1 MAETDINS
9 NGFRHLRRGWDSVRN
24 PFGVEQPVPVLVG
37 ESPNTN
43 SSMASKAFHY
53 ATLRLRL
60 PAWGWAALI
69 ISTIVWYSLPIPHW
83 PNLAGFLVIWFIVP
97 AAPWLRVL
105 GIGLFIG
112 TFVTLLGDA
121 GSVPESWLIGKD
133 IANWLDD
140 RVDWMVS
147 QWRPALKTGSDEFLR
162 RALLPLEKW
171 LLALPWW
178 LVIGVTTAIAY
189 KVVGRRLAIVTASL
203 LLVLTVLNLMEPAL
217 STFAIV
223 VIATFISAALGI
235 PLGILSAQSNR
246 FQSVLRPALD
256 TAQTMPSF
264 VYLVPVVMLLGIGK
278 VPAVIATVIYA
289 VPPMIRLTD
298 LGIRQVDPELLEAAR
313 SFGATRMQ
321 LLLKVQVPLA
331 MPTIMAGL
339 NQTVMMALAMVVIAS
354 MIGARGLGIEVLNG
368 INRLDFGR
376 GLLGGIGIVIM
387 AVVIDRISQG
397 LVKDPMARDGAGEG
411 EDAR

>member
-1 MAETDINS
+1 MAVKDMIPGGVRTGRPTEANLASTLLYYVT
-9 NGFRHLRRGWDSVRN
+9 FR
-24 PFGVEQPVPVLVG
+24 
-37 ESPNTN
+37 
-43 SSMASKAFHY
+43 M
-53 ATLRLRL
+53 RL
-60 PAWGWAALI
+60 PAWGWAVLAVTTL
-69 ISTIVWYSLPIPHW
+69 VWYLLEIPHW
-83 PNLAGFLVIWFIVP
+83 PNFVGFLLIWAVVP
-97 AAPWLRVL
+97 AVAWMRAL
-105 GIGLFIG
+105 GFALIIG
-112 TFVTLLGDA
+112 TFVTSLGDT
-121 GSVPESWLIGKD
+121 GSVPESWLIGRD
-133 IANWLDD
+133 VGNWIDD

-147 QWRPALKTGSDEFLR
+147 NWRPVLKSGSDELLR
-162 RALLPLEKW
+162 AVLVPLEKW

-178 LVIGVTTAIAY
+178 LVIAVSTVLAY
-189 KVVGRRLAIVTASL
+189 KVVGRRLAIVSASL
-203 LLVLTVLNLMEPAL
+203 LGILTLLNLMEPAL

-246 FQSVLRPALD
+246 FQLVLRPILD

-298 LGIRQVDPELLEAAR
+298 LGIRQVDPDLLEAAR
-313 SFGATRMQ
+313 SFGATRFQ
-321 LLLKVQVPLA
+321 ILTKVQVPLA

-368 INRLDFGR
+368 INRLEFGR

-397 LVKDPMARDGAGEG
+397 LVKDPMAREG
-411 EDAR
+411 GQPEETR

>member
-1 MAETDINS
+1 MAVKDIIPGGLNAGEAAN
-9 NGFRHLRRGWDSVRN
+9 NGLASA
-24 PFGVEQPVPVLVG
+24 VL
-37 ESPNTN
+37 
-43 SSMASKAFHY
+43 HY
-53 ATLRLRL
+53 ATFRLRL

-69 ISTIVWYSLPIPHW
+69 VTTIFWYALPIPHW
-83 PNLAGFLVIWFIVP
+83 PNFVGFLAIWMIVP
-97 AAPWLRVL
+97 AAPWMRAL
-105 GIGLFIG
+105 GFGLILG
-112 TFVTLLGDA
+112 TFATSLGDA
-121 GSVPESWLIGKD
+121 GSVPESWLVGKD
-133 IANWLDD
+133 LGNWLDD
-140 RVDWMVS
+140 QVEWMVAH
-147 QWRPALKTGSDEFLR
+147 WRPTLKTGSDELLR
-162 RALLPLEKW
+162 KALLPLEKW

-178 LVIGVTTAIAY
+178 LVIGVTAVLAY
-189 KVVGRRLAIVTASL
+189 KVVGRRMAITTTIL
-203 LLVLTVLNLMEPAL
+203 LFILTILNLMEPAL

-223 VIATFISAALGI
+223 VIATFISAAIGI

-246 FQSVLRPALD
+246 FQSVLRPVLD

-278 VPAVIATVIYA
+278 VPAVIATVVYA

-354 MIGARGLGIEVLNG
+354 MIGAKGLGIEVLNG
-368 INRLDFGR
+368 INRLEFGR

-397 LVKDPMARDGAGEG
+397 LVKDPMARDGEG
-411 EDAR
+411 EDVR

>member
-1 MAETDINS
+1 
-9 NGFRHLRRGWDSVRN
+9 
-24 PFGVEQPVPVLVG
+24 
-37 ESPNTN
+37 
-43 SSMASKAFHY
+43 
-53 ATLRLRL
+53 
-60 PAWGWAALI
+60 
-69 ISTIVWYSLPIPHW
+69 
-83 PNLAGFLVIWFIVP
+83 
-97 AAPWLRVL
+97 LRVL

-140 RVDWMVS
+140 RVEWMVS
-147 QWRPALKTGSDEFLR
+147 HWRPALKTGSDEFLR

-223 VIATFISAALGI
+223 VVATFISAALGI

-246 FQSVLRPALD
+246 FQSVLRPVLD

-298 LGIRQVDPELLEAAR
+298 LGIRQVDPDLLEAAR

>member
-1 MAETDINS
+1 MAVKDIIPS
-9 NGFRHLRRGWDSVRN
+9 GLRSADRSDANLTS
-24 PFGVEQPVPVLVG
+24 
-37 ESPNTN
+37 T
-43 SSMASKAFHY
+43 AIYY
-53 ATLRLRL
+53 ATLRIRL
-60 PAWGWAALI
+60 PSWGWALLI
-69 ISTIVWYSLPIPHW
+69 GTAVVWYALPIAHW
-83 PNLAGFLVIWFIVP
+83 PSFIGFLAIWIIVP
-97 AAPWLRVL
+97 AAPWMRAL
-105 GIGLFIG
+105 GIVLIVGSFASM
-112 TFVTLLGDA
+112 GDA
-121 GSVPESWLIGKD
+121 GSVPDSWLIGRD
-133 IANWLDD
+133 LGNWLDD
-140 RVDWMVS
+140 RVEWMVAH
-147 QWRPALKTGSDEFLR
+147 WRPTLKSGSDELLR
-162 RALLPLEKW
+162 QALLPLEKW

-178 LVIGVTTAIAY
+178 LTIGVTAALAY
-189 KVVGRRLAIVTASL
+189 KIVGRRLAIITTAL
-203 LLVLTVLNLMEPAL
+203 LFILTLLNLMEPAL

-223 VIATFISAALGI
+223 VIATFISAAMGI
-235 PLGILSAQSNR
+235 PLGIASAQSDR
-246 FQSVLRPALD
+246 FQAAMRPVLD

-321 LLLKVQVPLA
+321 LLTKVQIPLA

-368 INRLDFGR
+368 INRLEFGR

-397 LVKDPMARDGAGEG
+397 LVKDPMARDGGKND
-411 EDAR
+411 DAR

>member
-1 MAETDINS
+1 MAVKDIIP
-9 NGFRHLRRGWDSVRN
+9 GGVRPRHPSDGGLIS
-24 PFGVEQPVPVLVG
+24 
-37 ESPNTN
+37 T
-43 SSMASKAFHY
+43 AAYY
-53 ATLRLRL
+53 ATLRFRL
-60 PAWGWAALI
+60 PTWGWAALVA
-69 ISTIVWYSLPIPHW
+69 SLVVWYALPIPHW
-83 PNLAGFLVIWFIVP
+83 PNFVGFLVIWYFIP
-97 AAPWLRVL
+97 AALWLRGL
-105 GIGLFIG
+105 GIILIIG
-112 TFVTLLGDA
+112 TFVTSLGDA
-121 GSVPESWLIGKD
+121 GSVPDAWLVGRD
-133 IANWLDD
+133 VGNWIDD
-140 RVDWMVS
+140 RVEWMVAN
-147 QWRPALKTGSDEFLR
+147 WRPTLKTGSDELLR

-171 LLALPWW
+171 LLSLPWW
-178 LVIGVTTAIAY
+178 LVIGITTVIAY
-189 KVVGRRLAIVTASL
+189 KVVGRRLAIITAAL
-203 LLVLTVLNLMEPAL
+203 LGVLTVLNLMEPAL

-235 PLGILSAQSNR
+235 PFGILSAQSNR
-246 FQSVLRPALD
+246 FQAFLRPVLD

-313 SFGATRMQ
+313 SFGATRFQ
-321 LLLKVQVPLA
+321 LLTKVQIPLA

-368 INRLDFGR
+368 INRLEFGR

-397 LVKDPMARDGAGEG
+397 LVKDPMAREGGEA
-411 EDAR
+411 EETK

>member
-1 MAETDINS
+1 MAVKDILPS
-9 NGFRHLRRGWDSVRN
+9 GFRDRDIQGDNLAST
-24 PFGVEQPVPVLVG
+24 VL
-37 ESPNTN
+37 
-43 SSMASKAFHY
+43 HY

-60 PAWGWAALI
+60 PAWGWAVLI
-69 ISTIVWYSLPIPHW
+69 ITTIVWYTMPIAHW
-83 PNLAGFLVIWFIVP
+83 PSFIGYLAIWAIVP
-97 AAPWLRVL
+97 AAPWLRAL
-105 GIGLFIG
+105 GFVIIVG
-112 TFVTLLGDA
+112 TFATSLGDA
-121 GSVPESWLIGKD
+121 GSVPESWLIGRD
-133 IANWLDD
+133 LGNWLDD
-140 RVDWMVS
+140 RVEWMVAN
-147 QWRPALKTGSDEFLR
+147 WRPTLKTGSDELLR

-178 LVIGVTTAIAY
+178 LVIGITAVFAY
-189 KVVGRRLAIVTASL
+189 KIVGRRLAIVTTAL
-203 LLVLTVLNLMEPAL
+203 LFILTLLNLMEPAL

-246 FQSVLRPALD
+246 FQAFLRPVLD

-368 INRLDFGR
+368 INRLEFGR

-397 LVKDPMARDGAGEG
+397 LVKDPMARDGGGEG

>member
-1 MAETDINS
+1 MAVKDIIPIGIRTGHSS
-9 NGFRHLRRGWDSVRN
+9 NDGAIS
-24 PFGVEQPVPVLVG
+24 
-37 ESPNTN
+37 T
-43 SSMASKAFHY
+43 AFSY
-53 ATLRLRL
+53 ATMRLRL
-60 PAWGWAALI
+60 PTWGWAALI
-69 ISTIVWYSLPIPHW
+69 ASLIVWYALPIAHW
-83 PNLAGFLVIWFIVP
+83 PNFVGFLVIWYLIP
-97 AAPWLRVL
+97 AAPWLRGVGFVL
-105 GIGLFIG
+105 IIG
-112 TFVTLLGDA
+112 TFATSLGDA
-121 GSVPESWLIGKD
+121 GSVPESWLIGRD
-133 IANWLDD
+133 IGNWIDD
-140 RVDWMVS
+140 RVDWMVAN
-147 QWRPALKTGSDEFLR
+147 WRPTLKTGSDELLR

-178 LVIGVTTAIAY
+178 LVIGVTTIFAY
-189 KVVGRRLAIVTASL
+189 KVVGRRLAIVTAAL
-203 LLVLTVLNLMEPAL
+203 LGVLTLLNLMEPAL

-223 VIATFISAALGI
+223 VIATFISAAIGI

-246 FQSVLRPALD
+246 FQAVLRPVLD

-313 SFGATRMQ
+313 SFGATRFQ
-321 LLLKVQVPLA
+321 LLTKVQVPLA

-368 INRLDFGR
+368 INRLEFGR
-376 GLLGGIGIVIM
+376 GLLGGVGIVIM

-397 LVKDPMARDGAGEG
+397 LVKDPMAREGGEP
-411 EDAR
+411 EETK

>member
-1 MAETDINS
+1 MAVKDMIPSGVRTGRPTEANLASTLLYYVT
-9 NGFRHLRRGWDSVRN
+9 FR
-24 PFGVEQPVPVLVG
+24 
-37 ESPNTN
+37 
-43 SSMASKAFHY
+43 M
-53 ATLRLRL
+53 RL
-60 PAWGWAALI
+60 PAWGWAVLAVTTL
-69 ISTIVWYSLPIPHW
+69 VWYLLEIPHW
-83 PNLAGFLVIWFIVP
+83 PNFVGFLLIWAVVP
-97 AAPWLRVL
+97 AVAWMRAL
-105 GIGLFIG
+105 GFALIIG
-112 TFVTLLGDA
+112 TFVTSLGDT
-121 GSVPESWLIGKD
+121 GSVPESWLIGRD
-133 IANWLDD
+133 VGNWIDD

-147 QWRPALKTGSDEFLR
+147 NWRPVLKSGSDELLR
-162 RALLPLEKW
+162 AVLVPLEKW

-178 LVIGVTTAIAY
+178 LVIAVSTVLAY
-189 KVVGRRLAIVTASL
+189 KVVGRRLAIVSASL
-203 LLVLTVLNLMEPAL
+203 LGILTLLNLMEPAL

-246 FQSVLRPALD
+246 FQLVLRPILD

-298 LGIRQVDPELLEAAR
+298 LGIRQVDPDLLEAAR
-313 SFGATRMQ
+313 SFGATRFQ
-321 LLLKVQVPLA
+321 ILTKVQVPLA

-368 INRLDFGR
+368 INRLEFGR

-397 LVKDPMARDGAGEG
+397 LVKDPMAREG
-411 EDAR
+411 GQPEETR

>member
-1 MAETDINS
+1 MREGHAPTKLV
-9 NGFRHLRRGWDSVRN
+9 GN
-24 PFGVEQPVPVLVG
+24 PFQVPDHFLQQTLWVSFPPESALQFQHPGNDLIAQLFSQPFR
-37 ESPNTN
+37 
-43 SSMASKAFHY
+43 K
-53 ATLRLRL
+53 
-60 PAWGWAALI
+60 
-69 ISTIVWYSLPIPHW
+69 
-83 PNLAGFLVIWFIVP
+83 NLALLV
-97 AAPWLRVL
+97 
-105 GIGLFIG
+105 
-112 TFVTLLGDA
+112 
-121 GSVPESWLIGKD
+121 
-133 IANWLDD
+133 
-140 RVDWMVS
+140 
-147 QWRPALKTGSDEFLR
+147 EFQ
-162 RALLPLEKW
+162 RALLQVLD
-171 LLALPWW
+171 
-178 LVIGVTTAIAY
+178 
-189 KVVGRRLAIVTASL
+189 SL
-203 LLVLTVLNLMEPAL
+203 QLGIDIL
-217 STFAIV
+217 
-223 VIATFISAALGI
+223 AALLHHPPQRIDSNGP
-235 PLGILSAQSNR
+235 PLS
-246 FQSVLRPALD
+246 P
-256 TAQTMPSF
+256 
-264 VYLVPVVMLLGIGK
+264 MLLGIGK

-298 LGIRQVDPELLEAAR
+298 LGIRQVDPDLLEAAR

>member
-1 MAETDINS
+1 MAVKDMIPGGVRTGRPTEANLASTLLYYVT
-9 NGFRHLRRGWDSVRN
+9 FR
-24 PFGVEQPVPVLVG
+24 
-37 ESPNTN
+37 
-43 SSMASKAFHY
+43 M
-53 ATLRLRL
+53 RL
-60 PAWGWAALI
+60 PAWGWAVLAVTTL
-69 ISTIVWYSLPIPHW
+69 VWYLLEIPHW
-83 PNLAGFLVIWFIVP
+83 PNFVGFLLIWAVVP
-97 AAPWLRVL
+97 AVAWMRAL
-105 GIGLFIG
+105 GFALIIG
-112 TFVTLLGDA
+112 TFVTSLGDT
-121 GSVPESWLIGKD
+121 GSVPESWLIGRD
-133 IANWLDD
+133 VGNWIDD

-147 QWRPALKTGSDEFLR
+147 NWRPVLKSGSDELLR
-162 RALLPLEKW
+162 AVLVPLEKW

-178 LVIGVTTAIAY
+178 LVIAVSTVLAY
-189 KVVGRRLAIVTASL
+189 KVVGRRLAIVSATL
-203 LLVLTVLNLMEPAL
+203 LGILTLLNLMEPAL

-246 FQSVLRPALD
+246 FQLVLRPILD

-298 LGIRQVDPELLEAAR
+298 LGIRQVDPDLLEAAR
-313 SFGATRMQ
+313 SFGATRFQ
-321 LLLKVQVPLA
+321 ILTKVQVPLA

-368 INRLDFGR
+368 INRLEFGR

-397 LVKDPMARDGAGEG
+397 LVKDPMAREG
-411 EDAR
+411 GQPEETR

>member
-1 MAETDINS
+1 MALKGIIPGGIRAGNRSDNS
-9 NGFRHLRRGWDSVRN
+9 LLSR
-24 PFGVEQPVPVLVG
+24 
-37 ESPNTN
+37 
-43 SSMASKAFHY
+43 AIYY

-60 PAWGWAALI
+60 PSWGWALLI
-69 ISTIVWYSLPIPHW
+69 AAAVVWYTLPIPHW
-83 PNLAGFLVIWFIVP
+83 PNFVGFMAIWIAVP
-97 AAPWLRVL
+97 AAPWMRAL
-105 GIGLFIG
+105 GIVLIVG
-112 TFVTLLGDA
+112 TFASMGDA
-121 GSVPESWLIGKD
+121 SSVPESWLIGKD
-133 IANWLDD
+133 IGNWLDD
-140 RVDWMVS
+140 RVEWMVS
-147 QWRPALKTGSDEFLR
+147 NWRPALKTGSDELLR

-189 KVVGRRLAIVTASL
+189 KIVGRRLAIVTASL

-246 FQSVLRPALD
+246 FQSFLRPVLD

-298 LGIRQVDPELLEAAR
+298 LGIRQVDPDLLEAAR

-368 INRLDFGR
+368 INRLEFGR

>member
-1 MAETDINS
+1 MAVKDIIP
-9 NGFRHLRRGWDSVRN
+9 GGLRTGEPAN
-24 PFGVEQPVPVLVG
+24 ANLV
-37 ESPNTN
+37 STILY
-43 SSMASKAFHY
+43 Y

-60 PAWGWAALI
+60 PSWGWVALAI
-69 ISTIVWYSLPIPHW
+69 VTVVWYSLSIPHW
-83 PNLAGFLVIWFIVP
+83 PNFIGFLAIWILVP
-97 AAPWLRVL
+97 AVPWMRAVGFIL
-105 GIGLFIG
+105 IIG
-112 TFVTLLGDA
+112 TFATSLGDA
-121 GSVPESWLIGKD
+121 GSVPESWLFGRD
-133 IANWLDD
+133 LGNWLSD
-140 RVDWMVS
+140 RVEWMVAH
-147 QWRPALKTGSDEFLR
+147 WRPTLKTGSDELLR

-178 LVIGVTTAIAY
+178 LIIASTAVLAY
-189 KVVGRRLAIVTASL
+189 KIVGRRLAIVTTAL
-203 LLVLTVLNLMEPAL
+203 LFMLTVLNLMEPAL

-246 FQSVLRPALD
+246 FQSFLRPVLD

>member
-1 MAETDINS
+1 MAVKDIIPS
-9 NGFRHLRRGWDSVRN
+9 GLRFADRSDANLTS
-24 PFGVEQPVPVLVG
+24 
-37 ESPNTN
+37 T
-43 SSMASKAFHY
+43 AIYY
-53 ATLRLRL
+53 ATLRIRL
-60 PAWGWAALI
+60 PSWGWALLI
-69 ISTIVWYSLPIPHW
+69 GTAVVWYALPIAHW
-83 PNLAGFLVIWFIVP
+83 PSFIGFLAIWIIVP
-97 AAPWLRVL
+97 AAPWMRAL
-105 GIGLFIG
+105 GIVLIVGSFASM
-112 TFVTLLGDA
+112 GDA
-121 GSVPESWLIGKD
+121 SSVPDSWLIGRD
-133 IANWLDD
+133 LGNWLDD
-140 RVDWMVS
+140 RVEWMVAH
-147 QWRPALKTGSDEFLR
+147 WRPTLKSGSDELLR
-162 RALLPLEKW
+162 QALLPLEKW

-178 LVIGVTTAIAY
+178 LTIGVTAALAY
-189 KVVGRRLAIVTASL
+189 KIVGRRLAIVTTAL
-203 LLVLTVLNLMEPAL
+203 LLILTLLNLMEPAL

-223 VIATFISAALGI
+223 VIATFISAAMGI
-235 PLGILSAQSNR
+235 PLGIASAQSDR
-246 FQSVLRPALD
+246 FQAAMRPVLD

-321 LLLKVQVPLA
+321 LLTKVQIPLA

-368 INRLDFGR
+368 INRLEFGR

-397 LVKDPMARDGAGEG
+397 LVKDPMARDGGKND
-411 EDAR
+411 DAR

>member
-1 MAETDINS
+1 MAVKDMIPSGIRAAGPSEAN
-9 NGFRHLRRGWDSVRN
+9 L
-24 PFGVEQPVPVLVG
+24 
-37 ESPNTN
+37 
-43 SSMASKAFHY
+43 A
-53 ATLRLRL
+53 ATLLYYVSFRMRL
-60 PAWGWAALI
+60 PAWGWAVLAVTTL
-69 ISTIVWYSLPIPHW
+69 VWYLLEIPHW
-83 PNLAGFLVIWFIVP
+83 PNFVGFLLIWAVVP
-97 AAPWLRVL
+97 AVPWIRAL
-105 GIGLFIG
+105 GFALIIG
-112 TFVTLLGDA
+112 TFVTSLGDT
-121 GSVPESWLIGKD
+121 GSVPESWLIGRD
-133 IANWLDD
+133 VGNWIDD
-140 RVDWMVS
+140 RVDWMVAH
-147 QWRPALKTGSDEFLR
+147 WRPVLKSGSDELLR
-162 RALLPLEKW
+162 GVLVPLEKW

-178 LVIGVTTAIAY
+178 LVIAVSTVLAY
-189 KVVGRRLAIVTASL
+189 KVVGRRLAIVSAAL
-203 LLVLTVLNLMEPAL
+203 LGILTLLNLMEPAL

-246 FQSVLRPALD
+246 FQLVLRPILD

-313 SFGATRMQ
+313 SFGATRFQ
-321 LLLKVQVPLA
+321 ILTKVQIPLA

-368 INRLDFGR
+368 INRLEFGR

-397 LVKDPMARDGAGEG
+397 LVKDPMAREG
-411 EDAR
+411 GQPEETR

>member
-1 MAETDINS
+1 MAVKDMIPSGVRTGRPTEANLASTLLYYVT
-9 NGFRHLRRGWDSVRN
+9 FR
-24 PFGVEQPVPVLVG
+24 
-37 ESPNTN
+37 
-43 SSMASKAFHY
+43 M
-53 ATLRLRL
+53 RL
-60 PAWGWAALI
+60 PAWGWAVLAVTTL
-69 ISTIVWYSLPIPHW
+69 VWYLLEIPHW
-83 PNLAGFLVIWFIVP
+83 PNFVGFLLIWAVVP
-97 AAPWLRVL
+97 AVAWMRAL
-105 GIGLFIG
+105 GFALIIG
-112 TFVTLLGDA
+112 TFVTSLGDT
-121 GSVPESWLIGKD
+121 GSVPESWLIGRD
-133 IANWLDD
+133 VGNWIDD

-147 QWRPALKTGSDEFLR
+147 NWRPVLKSGSDELLR
-162 RALLPLEKW
+162 AVLVPLEKW

-178 LVIGVTTAIAY
+178 LVIAVSTVLAY
-189 KVVGRRLAIVTASL
+189 KVVGRRLAIVSATL
-203 LLVLTVLNLMEPAL
+203 LGILTLLNLMEPAL

-246 FQSVLRPALD
+246 FQLVLRPILD

-298 LGIRQVDPELLEAAR
+298 LGIRQVDPDLLEAAR
-313 SFGATRMQ
+313 SFGATRFQ
-321 LLLKVQVPLA
+321 ILTKVQVPLA

-368 INRLDFGR
+368 INRLEFGR

-397 LVKDPMARDGAGEG
+397 LVKDPMAREG
-411 EDAR
+411 GQPEETR

>member
-1 MAETDINS
+1 
-9 NGFRHLRRGWDSVRN
+9 
-24 PFGVEQPVPVLVG
+24 
-37 ESPNTN
+37 
-43 SSMASKAFHY
+43 
-53 ATLRLRL
+53 
-60 PAWGWAALI
+60 
-69 ISTIVWYSLPIPHW
+69 
-83 PNLAGFLVIWFIVP
+83 
-97 AAPWLRVL
+97 
-105 GIGLFIG
+105 
-112 TFVTLLGDA
+112 
-121 GSVPESWLIGKD
+121 
-133 IANWLDD
+133 
-140 RVDWMVS
+140 MVS
-147 QWRPALKTGSDEFLR
+147 HWRPTLKTGSDEFLR
-162 RALLPLEKW
+162 GVLIPLEKW

>member
-1 MAETDINS
+1 MAVKDIIPS
-9 NGFRHLRRGWDSVRN
+9 GLRSADRSDANLTS
-24 PFGVEQPVPVLVG
+24 
-37 ESPNTN
+37 T
-43 SSMASKAFHY
+43 AIYY
-53 ATLRLRL
+53 ATLRIRL
-60 PAWGWAALI
+60 PSWGWALLI
-69 ISTIVWYSLPIPHW
+69 GTAVVWYALPIAHW
-83 PNLAGFLVIWFIVP
+83 PSFIGFLAIWIIVP
-97 AAPWLRVL
+97 AAPWMRAL
-105 GIGLFIG
+105 GIALIVGSFASM
-112 TFVTLLGDA
+112 GDA
-121 GSVPESWLIGKD
+121 GSVPDSWLIGRD
-133 IANWLDD
+133 LGNWLDD
-140 RVDWMVS
+140 RVEWMVAH
-147 QWRPALKTGSDEFLR
+147 WRPTLKSGSDELLR
-162 RALLPLEKW
+162 QALLPLEKW

-178 LVIGVTTAIAY
+178 LTIGVTAAFAY
-189 KVVGRRLAIVTASL
+189 KIVGRRLAIVTTAL
-203 LLVLTVLNLMEPAL
+203 LFILTLLNLMEPAL

-223 VIATFISAALGI
+223 VIATFISAAMGI
-235 PLGILSAQSNR
+235 PLGIASAQSDR
-246 FQSVLRPALD
+246 FQTAMRPVLD

-321 LLLKVQVPLA
+321 LLTKVQIPLA

-368 INRLDFGR
+368 INRLEFGR

-397 LVKDPMARDGAGEG
+397 LVKDPMARDGGKND
-411 EDAR
+411 DAR